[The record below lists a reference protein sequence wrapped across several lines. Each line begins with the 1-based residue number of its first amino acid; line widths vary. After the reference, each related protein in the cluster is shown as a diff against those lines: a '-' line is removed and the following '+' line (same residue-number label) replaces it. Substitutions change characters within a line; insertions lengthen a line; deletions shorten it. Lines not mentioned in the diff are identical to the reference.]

1 MTSGSGTNEVFYL
14 LLHFLDKGQKEK
26 VVSFNVETLKKYYSI
41 AFSLPV
47 NSLKNLLPMNISDI
61 ENKNLVQYLRLSYKL
76 RSLMGL
82 RYLNPF
88 QMSLRCDHLTL
99 NSNSYNQDTDV
110 PIYRYQYHIY
120 DNMQVP
126 QYILLGIYLV
136 SVIFILYYI
145 GIIQYLFLI
154 SSFQGNFQF

>member
-1 MTSGSGTNEVFYL
+1 M
-14 LLHFLDKGQKEK
+14 
-26 VVSFNVETLKKYYSI
+26 ETLKKYYSI

-110 PIYRYQYHIY
+110 PIYRY
-120 DNMQVP
+120 
-126 QYILLGIYLV
+126 
-136 SVIFILYYI
+136 
-145 GIIQYLFLI
+145 
-154 SSFQGNFQF
+154 